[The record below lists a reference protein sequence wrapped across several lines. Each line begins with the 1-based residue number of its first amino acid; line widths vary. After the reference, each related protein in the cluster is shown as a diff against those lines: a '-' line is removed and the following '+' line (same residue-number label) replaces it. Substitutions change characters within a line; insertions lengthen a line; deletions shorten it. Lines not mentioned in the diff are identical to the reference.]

1 MTAKSATQP
10 RQPDLYDSPI
20 QPEEVFWRVHTDNG
34 ADTAFGRKL
43 AAERRTAQHAEA
55 VSR

>member
-1 MTAKSATQP
+1 MTNESATP
-10 RQPDLYDSPI
+10 ARQPDLYDSPI
-20 QPEEVFWRVHTDNG
+20 QPEEVYWRRYTDDG

-43 AAERRTAQHAEA
+43 AAEQRTAQA